1 MSAAYTILFL
11 LLWPF
16 FNFFHP
22 CKAIGREHIP
32 EGGALI
38 CANHTALSDPLF
50 AVFAFQRKNRLRF
63 MAKAELLRRP
73 VLGWLLTKAGVFGIQ
88 RGKSDVGAIKQALK
102 VLKGGEK
109 LMLFPEGTRFKEGDG
124 GEAKTGAAM
133 LALRTGVPIVPVY
146 IPRQKKWFIR
156 TPVII
161 GAPYYPSVNGRKA
174 TSEDYRTVADELM
187 ARIHALGE
195 PVRKL

>member
-1 MSAAYTILFL
+1 MSAAYTFFYL

-16 FNFFHP
+16 FNLLHP
-22 CKAIGREHIP
+22 CRAIGREHIP

-38 CANHTALSDPLF
+38 CANHTCLSDPLF
-50 AVFAFQRKNRLRF
+50 VVFAFQKKNRLRF
-63 MAKAELLRRP
+63 MAKSELMRVP
-73 VLGWLLTKAGVFGIQ
+73 VLGWLLAKAGVFGVD

-102 VLKGGEK
+102 VLKGGER

-124 GEAKTGAAM
+124 GAAKTGAAM

-146 IPRQKKWFIR
+146 IPREKKWFGR

-161 GAPYYPSVNGRKA
+161 GEPYYPGVKGQRA
-174 TSEDYRTVADELM
+174 TPEDYRAVADDLM

-195 PVRKL
+195 QIKV